1 MQTEPNQKRKQLFT
15 YFALGVGFIGLIS
28 FAYWFFIASNH
39 VVTDSAY
46 AAADIAQVTPAI
58 AGTVKA
64 VNVVDTQKVKAGDVL
79 IVLDDND
86 TQLSL
91 KEAEANLAHSSAD
104 LERAQ
109 SNFDRRKKL
118 ATSGYVSGE
127 DLANAE
133 STLKIANATFASAG
147 AKVTQAKIDL
157 ERTVIRAPIDGVIAK
172 RDVQLGQRVVA
183 GAHLLS
189 VVPIAQ
195 IYVNANFKEVQLR
208 NVKIG
213 QPVEV
218 YADLYGSGVVYRGRV
233 VGLAGGTGSAFAVIP
248 AQNATG
254 NWIKVVQRLPVRIA
268 LDADTLQKYP
278 LQVGLSMHADIKI
291 NGKIS

>member
-1 MQTEPNQKRKQLFT
+1 MSQPTQKRKQLFT
-15 YFALGVGFIGLIS
+15 ILALGVGLIS
-28 FAYWFFIASNH
+28 VLIFVYWFFIGSNH

-58 AGTVKA
+58 AGTVKS
-64 VNVVDTQKVKAGDVL
+64 VNTVDTQKVKAGDVL
-79 IVLDDND
+79 IVLDDTD

-91 KEAEANLAHSSAD
+91 KQAEANLAHCAAD
-104 LERAQ
+104 LERTQA
-109 SNFDRRKKL
+109 NFDRRKKL
-118 ATSGYVSGE
+118 AASGYVSGE

-133 STLKIANATFASAG
+133 STLKIANAAFDSAG
-147 AKVTQAKIDL
+147 AKLSQAKIDL

-218 YADLYGSGVVYRGRV
+218 YADLYGSHVVYRGRV
-233 VGLAGGTGSAFAVIP
+233 VGVAGGTGSAFAVIP

-268 LDADTLQKYP
+268 IDPETLHKYP
-278 LQVGLSMHADIKI
+278 LQVGLSMHVDIKL